1 MPGMRQVHSK
11 YLLNKWKK
19 NMNEW
24 KKNYVASLW
33 LLPVL
38 LDDDGGGD
46 GGNDTYVHP
55 YRHNLI

>member
-1 MPGMRQVHSK
+1 
-11 YLLNKWKK
+11 
-19 NMNEW
+19 MNEK

-38 LDDDGGGD
+38 LDDDGGDDGD
-46 GGNDTYVHP
+46 NGTYVHP